1 MVSGFPRLPKNR
13 KQRRKPGPAQRDDD
27 EKRSERITIR
37 AHDDLMRLLTL
48 RSDEAGVSRSHYIE
62 RLLIRWLTA
71 DPRNPKLDAMGRI
84 VPGPTPY
91 DLRAK
96 DPLRTADRWQR
107 FSTAH
112 ELLMGMAPPRDWF
125 EDPISYWP
133 ATHGGHQEFVD
144 HSTDPEEAERVRL
157 ASKKRR

>member
-1 MVSGFPRLPKNR
+1 MVSGFPRNR
-13 KQRRKPGPAQRDDD
+13 KQRRKPGPAKRGDD
-27 EKRSERITIR
+27 ENRSTRITLR

-48 RSDEAGVSRSHYIE
+48 RADEAGVSRSHYIE

-84 VPGPTPY
+84 SPGPTPY

-96 DPLRTADRWQR
+96 DPLKTADRWQR

-112 ELLMGMAPPRDWF
+112 ELLFGMAPPRDWF
-125 EDPISYWP
+125 EESDSYWP
-133 ATHGGHQEFVD
+133 APHGGHLGPEEEHSDPNERPID
-144 HSTDPEEAERVRL
+144 HSHRL
-157 ASKKRR
+157 KKR